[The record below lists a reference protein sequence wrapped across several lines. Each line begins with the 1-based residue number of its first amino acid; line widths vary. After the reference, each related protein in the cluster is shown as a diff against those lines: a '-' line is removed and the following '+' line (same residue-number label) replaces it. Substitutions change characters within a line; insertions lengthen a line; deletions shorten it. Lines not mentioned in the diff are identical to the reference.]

1 MKKKSVSCPVET
13 TLALISGRWKVLVI
27 YHLLGGVKRF
37 GELHRD
43 LPGISHR
50 TLTKQL
56 REMEADCL
64 LRRKVYAEVPPKVE
78 YSLTPLGD
86 SLRPVLT
93 AMGAWGDAYGRQ
105 AVKERMTRP

>member
-37 GELHRD
+37 GELHRA

-56 REMEADCL
+56 REMETDRL

-78 YSLTPLGD
+78 YSLTPLGE
-86 SLRPVLT
+86 SLRPVLA
-93 AMGAWGDAYGRQ
+93 AMDGWGAAYARQ
-105 AVKERMTRP
+105 AVKERK